1 MSEAWS
7 RLQVKF
13 WSSIFLLG
21 SASVP
26 LKKMARWSEIT
37 KNTVPADKQENVLN
51 FLWANQL
58 LHSQGLSLMVY
69 SPFGIKAKLSKQS
82 VDLIWCSVSS
92 MDAQEDG

>member
-1 MSEAWS
+1 
-7 RLQVKF
+7 
-13 WSSIFLLG
+13 
-21 SASVP
+21 
-26 LKKMARWSEIT
+26 MARWSEIT